1 MAVPALVVSPIV
13 AVLEQV
19 DLPSLDARD
28 RAGTAGV
35 AVSLV
40 EAFERVPDPRRA
52 RGIRHPLVPLL
63 VVAACAVMTGA
74 RSFAAIGEYARD
86 KGRLVFDALGVDGAV
101 AHPATIRRVLVEVDP
116 AGLQEAITAWSVGQL
131 DRWDR
136 LTAAPP
142 GIPAQEL
149 RPVIAVDGKSV
160 RGASD
165 GDGRQPHLVAAL
177 DQHTGAVLA
186 QTAVEEKSS
195 EIAAVPV
202 VLGGLDITD
211 AVITADALHT
221 QRGHADYLHARGAHY
236 LLPVKAN
243 QPTLLRR
250 LRALPWTAIGVDARE
265 RCRGHGRVETRT
277 IAVVSLDPQPDF
289 GAGEFFPHAVQAVRI
304 VRRRRPLRGRWK
316 TTTTYMITSLSP
328 FQAGPALLA
337 RWARR
342 HWGIEALHWIRD
354 NLFDEDRSQ
363 VRTGNAPQVMA
374 ALRNLAIT
382 ALRLAGITTI
392 TAAMRDHARNPDK
405 PLATYKIT

>member
-1 MAVPALVVSPIV
+1 VPAVVVSPIV
-13 AVLEQV
+13 AVLEQA
-19 DLPSLDARD
+19 DLPPLDPGD

-40 EAFERVPDPRRA
+40 EAFERVPDPRQA
-52 RGIRHPLVPLL
+52 RGIRHGLVPLL
-63 VVAACAVMTGA
+63 VLAACAVMTGA

-86 KGRLVFDALGVDGAV
+86 KGRLVLDTLGADGAV
-101 AHPATIRRVLVEVDP
+101 AHSATIRRVLVDADP
-116 AGLQEAITAWSVGQL
+116 AGLQEAITAWSLAQ
-131 DRWDR
+131 
-136 LTAAPP
+136 LTARD
-142 GIPAQEL
+142 
-149 RPVIAVDGKSV
+149 RPSSDVPVRERRSVIAVDGKTV
-160 RGASD
+160 RGARTRTGD
-165 GDGRQPHLVAAL
+165 DDGRQPHLVAAL

-186 QTAVEEKSS
+186 QTAVAEKAS
-195 EIAAVPV
+195 EIAALPV
-202 VLGGLDITD
+202 VLDGLDITD
-211 AVITADALHT
+211 AVITADALHV
-221 QRGHADYLHARGAHY
+221 QRSHADYLHARGAHY

-265 RCRGHGRVETRT
+265 RCRGHGRVETRS
-277 IAVVSLDPQPDF
+277 IAVVSLDPLPDF
-289 GAGEFFPHAVQAVRI
+289 GVGEFFPHAAQAVRI
-304 VRRRRPLRGRWK
+304 VRRRRSLHGRWK

-354 NLFDEDRSQ
+354 NAFDEDRSQ

-382 ALRLAGITTI
+382 ALRLAGISSI
-392 TAAMRDHARNPDK
+392 TAAMRDHARNPGK
-405 PLATYKIT
+405 PMTTYKII

>member
-1 MAVPALVVSPIV
+1 MVVPAVVVFPIV
-13 AVLEQV
+13 AVLEQA
-19 DLPSLDARD
+19 DLPVLESGDC
-28 RAGTAGV
+28 AGTAGV
-35 AVSLV
+35 ALSLV

-52 RGIRHPLVPLL
+52 RGIRHGLVPLL
-63 VVAACAVMTGA
+63 VVAACAVLTGA

-86 KGRLVFDALGVDGAV
+86 KGRLVLDTLGVDGEV
-101 AHPATIRRVLVEVDP
+101 AHAATIRRILVDLDP
-116 AGLQEAITAWSVGQL
+116 GGLQKAITAWSVGRVAAG
-131 DRWDR
+131 DR
-136 LTAAPP
+136 PP
-142 GIPAQEL
+142 AGTPVREL
-149 RPVIAVDGKSV
+149 RPVIAVDGKTV
-160 RGASD
+160 RGAAD
-165 GDGRQPHLVAAL
+165 AEGRQPHLVAAL

-186 QTAVEEKSS
+186 QTAVEQKSS

-202 VLGGLDITD
+202 VLEGLDITD
-211 AVITADALHT
+211 AVITADALHV
-221 QRGHADYLHARGAHY
+221 QRSHADYLHGRGAHY

-250 LRALPWTAIGVDARE
+250 LRALPWAAIGVAARE
-265 RCRGHGRVETRT
+265 RCRGHGRVETRS
-277 IAVVSLDPQPDF
+277 IAVVCLDPLPDF
-289 GAGEFFPHAVQAVRI
+289 GDGEFFPHAVQAVRI

-316 TTTTYMITSLSP
+316 TTTTYMITSLTP

-382 ALRLAGITTI
+382 ALRLAGITAI

-405 PLATYKIT
+405 PLTTYKIT